1 MNADRLFALYNR
13 VADAPDAVSRLRR
26 FVLDLAVRGKLVEQ
40 NPVDGPASELL
51 NRIATEKAR
60 LVKAGG
66 RRQKVPSALDERP
79 FSVPEN
85 WHWARVREI
94 ASDRGQKVPDEPFTY
109 IDVTAIDKENGLVVG
124 PRVLEPSEAPS
135 RARKVAQLGDV
146 VYSCVR
152 PYLLN
157 IAVIEDDFDPPP
169 IASTAFEILNGHGF
183 VLPRYIWIVL
193 RSPFMVACVEKS
205 QRGQAYPAINGA
217 DFAVLP
223 FPLPPLAEQHRI
235 VAKVDE
241 LLALCDQLEAARTA
255 REDTRDRLTKASL
268 ARLSAADT
276 DVPTFRSHARFA
288 VDALPAL
295 TARADQVKHL
305 RQTILSL
312 AVRGRLVEQD
322 PEDEPASE
330 LLQRTE
336 KPPLPA
342 RYAKRSPESIPGDC
356 GLSINRPEIPS
367 PPGWLW
373 VPLVQVARIE
383 SGHTPSRSR
392 ADWWG
397 GDVPWMG
404 LVDARLHNDGRIFN
418 TIQHTNEAGL
428 ANSAA
433 RLLPEGT
440 VCFSRTASVGYVV
453 IMGRPM
459 ATSQDFVNWVPTEA
473 LAPEWLQLV
482 MMAER
487 PAIPRFSKGAVHQ
500 TIYYPAWLAMHV
512 ALPPLA
518 EQHRIVA
525 EIDALMALCDRMEAG
540 LAAADA
546 TRSRLLESLLHAALA
561 SAASRTLSMDR
572 PFSSRHPSV
581 RGGLSRLAHSD
592 RIDE

>member
-1 MNADRLFALYNR
+1 MNVDRLFALYDR
-13 VADAPDAVSRLRR
+13 VADAPDAVGRLRR
-26 FVLDLAVRGKLVEQ
+26 FVLDLGVRGKLVVQ
-40 NPVDGPASELL
+40 DPAEEPALELL
-51 NRIATEKAR
+51 HQAR
-60 LVKAGG
+60 RSLEDRAG
-66 RRQKVPSALDERP
+66 SA
-79 FSVPEN
+79 
-85 WHWARVREI
+85 
-94 ASDRGQKVPDEPFTY
+94 
-109 IDVTAIDKENGLVVG
+109 
-124 PRVLEPSEAPS
+124 S
-135 RARKVAQLGDV
+135 RARWKATAPLAPEEIHAEMPPGWVPARVNDTGLYVNGLAFKPADWKQSGTPIIRIQNLTDAGKGYNFAEGDFPDEVKVRSGD
-146 VYSCVR
+146 
-152 PYLLN
+152 LLVSWSATLEAFRWERGEGVLDQH
-157 IAVIEDDFDPPP
+157 IFRVIPDDGLTTRDFLLL
-169 IASTAFEILNGHGF
+169 ILKNAIRELSESDHAHGL
-183 VLPRYIWIVL
+183 VMTHINRG
-193 RSPFMVACVEKS
+193 PFLNHVTL
-205 QRGQAYPAINGA
+205 I
-217 DFAVLP
+217 
-223 FPLPPLAEQHRI
+223 PPLAEQHRI

-268 ARLSAADT
+268 ARLSAPGT
-276 DVPTFRSHARFA
+276 DVPAFRSHARFA

-295 TARADQVKHL
+295 TARADQVKNL

-525 EIDALMALCDRMEAG
+525 EIDALMALCDHMEAG

>member
-1 MNADRLFALYNR
+1 MNADRLLALYDR
-13 VADAPDAVSRLRR
+13 VAEAPDAVSRLRR
-26 FVLDLAVRGKLVEQ
+26 FVLDLAVRGRLVEQ
-40 NPVDGPASELL
+40 DPADEPARDLSQ
-51 NRIATEKAR
+51 RITVEKAR
-60 LVKAGG
+60 LVRAGEI
-66 RRQKVPSALDERP
+66 RQPKRFEVATDSSYDLPTSWR
-79 FSVPEN
+79 
-85 WHWARVREI
+85 
-94 ASDRGQKVPDEPFTY
+94 
-109 IDVTAIDKENGLVVG
+109 LV
-124 PRVLEPSEAPS
+124 A
-135 RARKVAQLGDV
+135 LGDV
-146 VYSCVR
+146 VVKHLGGGTPSKSNGSYWNGAVR
-152 PYLLN
+152 WASVKDVGKSKYLDDTIDRITEAGLQN
-157 IAVIEDDFDPPP
+157 SSSNLIEPGNLLVVTRMGLGKVSINRVSVAINQDLR
-169 IASTAFEILNGHGF
+169 ALILSDLISVDYVYNFFLTHGF
-183 VLPRYIWIVL
+183 EGTGLTVKGIKLKELLSI
-193 RSPFMVACVEKS
+193 
-205 QRGQAYPAINGA
+205 
-217 DFAVLP
+217 P
-223 FPLPPLAEQHRI
+223 FPLPPLAEQQRI
-235 VAKVDE
+235 VSKVDE
-241 LLALCDQLEAARTA
+241 LMGLCDQLEVARTA
-255 REDTRDRLTKASL
+255 RERTRDRLTTASL
-268 ARLSAADT
+268 IRLSAPDT
-276 DVPTFRSHARFA
+276 DAATFRSHARFA

-305 RQTILSL
+305 CQTILSL

-525 EIDALMALCDRMEAG
+525 EIDALMALCDHMEAG

>member
-1 MNADRLFALYNR
+1 MNTDRLFALYDR
-13 VADAPDAVSRLRR
+13 VADAPDAVGRLRR

-40 NPVDGPASELL
+40 DPADEPASELL
-51 NRIATEKAR
+51 RRIAAEKAR
-60 LVKAGG
+60 LVKAGEIRKPRDLSHG
-66 RRQKVPSALDERP
+66 EDMVAPFEISATWCWRRLDTVGAIVGGGTPSAGDPTNFVEPPEGIPWLTPKDLGGYGSSYVERGGRDLSEKGLESSSATLMP
-79 FSVPEN
+79 AGTVLFSSRAPIGYVAIAANPVATNQGFKSVVPY
-85 WHWARVREI
+85 
-94 ASDRGQKVPDEPFTY
+94 VPDC
-109 IDVTAIDKENGLVVG
+109 
-124 PRVLEPSEAPS
+124 S
-135 RARKVAQLGDV
+135 
-146 VYSCVR
+146 
-152 PYLLN
+152 
-157 IAVIEDDFDPPP
+157 
-169 IASTAFEILNGHGF
+169 
-183 VLPRYIWIVL
+183 RYIALAMQAFAPEVEANAPGTTFKEVSGKIVAG
-193 RSPFMVACVEKS
+193 V
-205 QRGQAYPAINGA
+205 
-217 DFAVLP
+217 P

-241 LLALCDQLEAARTA
+241 LMALCDQLEETRTA
-255 REDTRDRLTKASL
+255 REDTRDRLTLASL
-268 ARLSAADT
+268 TRLSAPGT
-276 DVPTFRSHARFA
+276 DVSTFRSHARFA

-312 AVRGRLVEQD
+312 AVRGKLVEQD
-322 PEDEPASE
+322 PADEPASE

-572 PFSSRHPSV
+572 PFPR
-581 RGGLSRLAHSD
+581 RA
-592 RIDE
+592 